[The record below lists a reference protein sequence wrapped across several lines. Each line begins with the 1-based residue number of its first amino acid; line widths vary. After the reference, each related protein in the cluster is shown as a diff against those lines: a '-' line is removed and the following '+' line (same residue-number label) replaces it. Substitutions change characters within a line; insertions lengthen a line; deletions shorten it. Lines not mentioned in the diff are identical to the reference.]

1 MTSSM
6 PEPDNS
12 IEDQRLA
19 VIEQTYPAWRIRK
32 RPNNMWIA
40 TRVSAPSASQA
51 AAGFQQCILQPGLD
65 ALAAALGEQLYIAQT
80 TGHC

>member
-6 PEPDNS
+6 PEPVNS

-32 RPNNMWIA
+32 RPNDMWTA
-40 TRVSAPSASQA
+40 TRVRAPSATQA
-51 AAGFQQCILQPGLD
+51 SAGFQQCILQPGLD
-65 ALAAALGEQLYIAQT
+65 ALAAALGQQLYIAQT